1 MVDRSLNYGRHL
13 VERFLREARPFASVL
28 DLGAGRGADLQ
39 IARRV
44 EPTAALHAIEFEPHN
59 VECLRRQGVGVHQ
72 IDLERQEL
80 SFADGS
86 IDVVIANQVFEHLKE
101 LFFVCHQV
109 TRCLKVGGRLIVGV
123 PNLASLHNR
132 LLLLAGR
139 QPTPL
144 KNNSAHIRG
153 FTRSDLVRFMESC
166 FPGGYRLA
174 GWGGSNFYPFP
185 PPLARPLAQLFPSLA
200 WGMFLAFEKT
210 RPYNGEFLEY
220 LAAQRLATNFFL
232 GASGSE
238 PGAGEEPRE

>member
-13 VERFLREARPFASVL
+13 VERFLREARPFTSVL
-28 DLGAGRGADLQ
+28 DLGAGSGDDLQ
-39 IARRV
+39 IARRI
-44 EPTAALHAIEFEPHN
+44 EPSAALHAIEFEPHN
-59 VECLRRQGVGVHQ
+59 VDCLRRQGVGVHQ

-80 SFADGS
+80 SFAEGS
-86 IDVVIANQVFEHLKE
+86 LDVVIANQLFEHLKE

-139 QPTPL
+139 QPTSL

-153 FTRSDLVRFMESC
+153 FTRGDLVRFMESC

-185 PPLARPLAQLFPSLA
+185 PAVARPLAQLFPSLA

-210 RPYNGEFLEY
+210 CPYNGEFMEY
-220 LAAQRLATNFFL
+220 LATNPLATNFFL
-232 GASGSE
+232 GTPAPESPVCEG
-238 PGAGEEPRE
+238 PRG